1 MLAINNL
8 TQNKEKID
16 EKFLKKITKKILVE
30 EKIDAKTDLS
40 IAIVNE
46 SEIKKLNKQY
56 RGINKA
62 TDVLSFG
69 KFEKRL
75 KQKDFSEPEIIICP
89 KEVEKNAKETKEP
102 FEKELARVLIHAL
115 LHLNGFEHEQGGPA
129 AQKMFK
135 RQEKYLSLFRFNSK
149 NK

>member
-8 TQNKEKID
+8 THEGIKID
-16 EKFLKKITKKILVE
+16 EKFLKNIAKKILVK
-30 EKIDAKTDLS
+30 EKISTNADLS
-40 IAIVNE
+40 IALVDSE
-46 SEIKKLNKQY
+46 EIKKLNKQY

-69 KFEKRL
+69 KFEKKL
-75 KQKDFSEPEIIICP
+75 KLKDFSEPEIIICL
-89 KEVEKNAKETKEP
+89 KEVQKNAKSAKEP

-115 LHLNGFEHEQGGPA
+115 LHLKGFEHEQGGVA
-129 AQKMFK
+129 AQKMFTK
-135 RQEKYLSLFRFNSK
+135 QEKYLTLFRFNFE